1 MPSPSTCFYIAVGA
15 EALEGA
21 REWGEVWVIS
31 YSEEPQILSPPGCS
45 WHQGKASK
53 ANLCLDGE
61 VGDGFS
67 VPVFGTHMERPDPP
81 PQEEARPRQK
91 NSCNPKQ
98 GSLERRA
105 KSTSLEITGLWGLR
119 EVRKDE
125 ECSLPKPLA
134 THVLNST
141 LLLSSMKILN
151 GPTYPPWESSYPHKS
166 LPAQSD
172 QMCAMYTRRTISL
185 LLFAASLF

>member
-1 MPSPSTCFYIAVGA
+1 MFLHSRWCRSPGGGQGVGWG
-15 EALEGA
+15 LGNILLWGA
-21 REWGEVWVIS
+21 TDSLPTRLLLTSGQGFKSKPVLGWRSRRWIQCSCVWNS
-31 YSEEPQILSPPGCS
+31 HGAS
-45 WHQGKASK
+45 W
-53 ANLCLDGE
+53 
-61 VGDGFS
+61 
-67 VPVFGTHMERPDPP
+67 PPP